1 MTKVAVNVDNFVRAE
16 TDHMFAAIARD
27 AGGVN
32 RWNHNRGPTPLEH
45 QPVIRMNRDTLY
57 SAAVIDI
64 RDGAT
69 ITVPEAGDRYLS
81 VMVLNQDHFVNAVIH
96 EPGVHELTVESFDTD
111 YVVAAARILVNP
123 ADPAD
128 IAAVNALQDAFELDA
143 GSAVDYAVP
152 DYDGD
157 SYVETRE
164 AVLTLAKGLSGF
176 ARAFGRREQV
186 DPVRHL
192 LGTAAGWG
200 GLPESEA
207 HYVNVEPG
215 LPVGAY
221 SLTVREAPVDGFWSI
236 SLSDADGYFPTDTGG
251 RVSVNNLT
259 AQRDPDGSVTVH
271 FGGDESLPNLLPIA
285 EWWNYLV
292 RFYQPHPEILDGTWS
307 FPSVTAADGD
317 GTGAQ

>member
-1 MTKVAVNVDNFVRAE
+1 MSKVAVNVDNFVRAE

-69 ITVPEAGDRYLS
+69 ITVPDAGDRYLS
-81 VMVLNQDHFVNAVIH
+81 VMIVNRDHYINAVLH
-96 EPGVHELTVESFDTD
+96 EPGAHQLSVEAFDTD
-111 YVVAAARILVNP
+111 YVVAAARILVDP
-123 ADPAD
+123 ADPGD
-128 IAAVNALQDAFELDA
+128 VAAVNALQDAFGLEA
-143 GSAVDYAVP
+143 ASAVEVAPP
-152 DYDGD
+152 DYEDD
-157 SYVETRE
+157 SYVATRQ
-164 AVLTLAKGLSGF
+164 AILTLAKGLAGF
-176 ARAFGRREQV
+176 SRAFGRRDQV

-207 HYVNVEPG
+207 YYLNVEPG

-221 SLTVREAPVDGFWSI
+221 ALTVGDVPVDGFWSI
-236 SLSDADGYFPTDTGG
+236 SLYDADGYFPTDTGG
-251 RVSVNNLT
+251 RVSANSLT
-259 AQRDPDGSVTVH
+259 AERDPDGSVTVH
-271 FGGDESLPNLLPIA
+271 FGGDGARPNLLPIA
-285 EWWNYLV
+285 DGWNYLV
-292 RFYQPHPEILDGTWS
+292 RFYQPHPEILDGTWR
-307 FPSVTAADGD
+307 FPAVDAGR
-317 GTGAQ
+317 